1 MAKPDSYTST
11 WGCLGTGMVLFGAW
25 FVGML
30 HAVGGSADDL
40 EYAAIA
46 MAVGGV
52 AILAVVIAKHLC
64 R

>member
-1 MAKPDSYTST
+1 
-11 WGCLGTGMVLFGAW
+11 MVLFGAW